1 MTKIEKA
8 VKIVSDLH
16 DFYRKIPKLPSR
28 HAVKDDD
35 HTQTFQW
42 TGRER
47 VPQPSENPLA
57 RCR

>member
-28 HAVKDDD
+28 HSVKDDD
-35 HTQTFQW
+35 HTQALQR

-47 VPQPSENPLA
+47 VSQPSENPSA